1 MTAFALIGSSGEA
14 FKDGVGV
21 YGLMASWSGII
32 HSACFF
38 LVGVKLWSFGSRF
51 GFTTQIQ
58 FFRDRFE
65 SPTLGLLL
73 FPILVGL
80 VIPYL
85 LVGIIGGGRV
95 VEVMTSGAFPDLF
108 ESTRGGIPRQL
119 GAAAIC
125 SVVLIY
131 VFGGGLR
138 STAWANAMQTCVF
151 MVLGVIT
158 FIVIANKLGGLSAA
172 SERVAAAEQ
181 AGLLKHSALTR
192 EHMSHLKFLTYVFIP
207 LSVAMFPHLFQH
219 WMTAKSAKTFR
230 PTVFLHPI
238 FIMIVWVPCVLL
250 GVWATSAL
258 MPTGALVVPADT
270 SPNAV
275 LPMMVKKLT
284 NPYLAGLLTVG
295 ILAAIMSSLDSQFL
309 CLGTM
314 FTHDMVLHYLGEDR
328 FNDKQRIL
336 IGRLF
341 VLGVVVTAYLF
352 SLAEPRSVFVLGVWC
367 FSGFASLSPLVFAA
381 IYWKRVTKAGA
392 MASVVAAAVV
402 WLLLFWHS
410 DFGAQRTYLFLGMM
424 PVATI
429 IAAST
434 VALIGVSLLSR
445 PPSST
450 VIDRYF
456 PAKDLLPDAA
466 QPGHD
471 NASVNLQPETSS

>member
-1 MTAFALIGSSGEA
+1 
-14 FKDGVGV
+14 
-21 YGLMASWSGII
+21 
-32 HSACFF
+32 
-38 LVGVKLWSFGSRF
+38 
-51 GFTTQIQ
+51 
-58 FFRDRFE
+58 
-65 SPTLGLLL
+65 
-73 FPILVGL
+73 
-80 VIPYL
+80 
-85 LVGIIGGGRV
+85 
-95 VEVMTSGAFPDLF
+95 
-108 ESTRGGIPRQL
+108 
-119 GAAAIC
+119 
-125 SVVLIY
+125 
-131 VFGGGLR
+131 
-138 STAWANAMQTCVF
+138 

-158 FIVIANKLGGLSAA
+158 FIVIANKLGGLSVA

-181 AGLLKHSALTR
+181 AGMLKHSALTR

-219 WMTAKSAKTFR
+219 WMTAKSAKTFQ

-258 MPTGALVVPADT
+258 MPSGELIVPADT

-275 LPMMVKKLT
+275 LPVMVKKLA

-328 FNDKQRIL
+328 FNDKHRIL

-341 VLGVVVTAYLF
+341 VMGVVVTAYLL

-392 MASVVAAAVV
+392 MASVLAAAVV
-402 WLLLFWHS
+402 WLLLFWDS
-410 DFGAQRTYLFLGMM
+410 DLGANRTYLFLGMM

-434 VALIGVSLLSR
+434 VALVGVSLLTR

-456 PAKDLLPDAA
+456 PAKDRLADTA
-466 QPGHD
+466 QSGHD